1 MSGTLTRCGDL
12 VLRLDDATGRLE
24 CTATA
29 PNGLWAGFPLWV
41 GSGRAWDLRIVGPTV
56 ATAADR
62 IDLDAGGLHA
72 LTAALS
78 GLPGRWAA
86 IARERS
92 TGRWSVLTD
101 RFGSLHL
108 FCRRADAATSVHAW
122 IGTLPERRAD
132 ATIDRAALGS
142 MALFGFPIGD
152 RTLDAHTQVLPPAT
166 CLTLDASGRALDR
179 IRYLR
184 WSHRPDARRSP
195 DATLGEL
202 WDLLRNLVTDG
213 VPEGAAVVLPVSG
226 GLDSRALAAAL
237 AGAHDAPVVR
247 AFTYGYAPTSAE
259 IRSAAAVADR
269 AGFPARRLT
278 IPPYLFDQAD
288 LIADAL
294 DGACDVTQCRQAGVR
309 DELAELAG
317 EDRLLLGGHYG
328 DLWLDHTGLGHGDH
342 DVDLAAEALRR
353 FVKPGGSEA
362 LALFGIDEAEVR
374 AAATGVL
381 GRVLDDLGDVD
392 DPDVRLKAL
401 KVDTYGH
408 RFTAPGLR
416 MYQSAAFPIVPFG
429 DPRFVDWVTTVP
441 GRFLP
446 RRRLEIDLLCR
457 YAPGLASVEWD
468 GRGVTPRQYRRS
480 WAVLPRRVVRRVAR
494 SLPGHRATPHA
505 IRNWEVQF
513 LGPGLERTEGWIDE
527 DVWPA
532 WADQDAARRVVAGLR
547 SDPGDRR
554 LGYALS
560 VLFSAVAWERYRRSG
575 PRGRAAAAPLL
586 ELGVS
591 PAEGLDSDAR

>member
-1 MSGTLTRCGDL
+1 VSGRLTRCGDL
-12 VLRLDDATGRLE
+12 ILWFDRGSGRLV

-29 PNGLWAGFPLWV
+29 PSGLWAGFPLWL
-41 GSGRAWDLRIVGPTV
+41 GSGRAWELRIVGPTV
-56 ATAADR
+56 STGPDR
-62 IDLDAGGLHA
+62 LDLDDGDIGA
-72 LTAALS
+72 LTAGLS

-86 IARERS
+86 IAHERA
-92 TGRWSVLTD
+92 TGRWYVFTD

-108 FCRRADAATSVHAW
+108 YRSRPEHGSSVDTW
-122 IGTLPERRAD
+122 IGTVPDRRSEPE
-132 ATIDRAALGS
+132 IDRAALG
-142 MALFGFPIGD
+142 ALALLGFPIGD
-152 RTLDAHTQVLPPAT
+152 RTLDASTRVLPPAT
-166 CLTLDASGRALDR
+166 CLTLDAAGREVDR
-179 IRYLR
+179 RRYWH
-184 WSHRPDARRSP
+184 WSHRVEARRSP
-195 DATLGEL
+195 EATLGEL
-202 WDLLRNLVTDG
+202 WDLLRHLVTDG

-237 AGAHDAPVVR
+237 AGVPDAPAVR
-247 AFTYGYAPTSAE
+247 AFTYGYDPSSAE

-269 AGFPARRLT
+269 AGFPALRLT
-278 IPPYLFDQAD
+278 IPPYLFDRAD

-317 EDRLLLGGHYG
+317 ADRLLLGGHYG
-328 DLWLDHTGLGHGDH
+328 DLWLDHTGVGDG
-342 DVDLAAEALRR
+342 DLAVEALRR

-362 LALFGIDEAEVR
+362 LALFGIDEAGVR
-374 AAATGVL
+374 AAATDVL
-381 GRVLDDLGDVD
+381 RRALDDLGGVEDR
-392 DPDVRLKAL
+392 DVRLKAL

-416 MYQSAAFPIVPFG
+416 MYQTAAFPIVPFG

-441 GRFLP
+441 GELLP

-457 YAPGLASVEWD
+457 YAPALASVEWD

-494 SLPGHRATPHA
+494 ALPGRHAAPPA

-513 LGPGLERTEGWIDE
+513 LGGGLDRTARWIDE

-532 WADQDAARRVVAGLR
+532 WADQDAARRLVADLGNA
-547 SDPGDRR
+547 PGDRR

-560 VLFSAVAWERYRRSG
+560 VLFSTVSWERSRRSG
-575 PRGRAAAAPLL
+575 PSGRAVAPLL
-586 ELGVS
+586 PELTIAGD
-591 PAEGLDSDAR
+591 EGLHVDAR